1 VIDAV
6 QRVLLR
12 VFRVLPR
19 RVRRWIVRFGT
30 PKYTVGAICIV
41 QRRDGAIL
49 LVRHSYAPR
58 WGTPG
63 GLAKRREPVDIAAAR
78 ETLEEVNLAVELIG
92 EPVVVVEPGPPAR
105 RRRVPG
111 PTRGDRGARRRPTEL
126 AGDRGHSVVPA
137 RRAAGAAAR
146 DRDRPGGARPRRT
159 HRPGRIGP
167 HAIICPPDTLTAS
180 PVM

>member
-1 VIDAV
+1 MIDAV
-6 QRVLLR
+6 QRELLR

-92 EPVVVVEPGPPAR
+92 EPVVVVEPGP
-105 RRRVPG
+105 RRV
-111 PTRGDRGARRRPTEL
+111 D
-126 AGDRGHSVVPA
+126 VVFL
-137 RRAAGAAAR
+137 
-146 DRDRPGGARPRRT
+146 ARPAATAALDDVRPSSPEIVGTAWFLPDELPEPVVSRR
-159 HRPGRIGP
+159 IAM
-167 HAIICPPDTLTAS
+167 AI
-180 PVM
+180 